1 MGQHR
6 TSVRMKSPSHLR
18 AASLNPGGEKGL
30 SMPAD
35 RTLGITATP
44 TLIWNDGTYNNIGA
58 TMAYTQTSSV
68 PNMPNKVDKKS
79 GQIDLSHMPSNSNY
93 TNNVD
98 IIMTLDA
105 SALRDL
111 SGNPL
116 PAQWSQVGD
125 ITSWTGSP
133 PTTPWCWFCA
143 NPPPG
148 SSQYNHDQI
157 DVLNMTTVR
166 NSDSVVFIDDNT
178 LIGTGNF
185 TFCLG
190 LTLLLPTGARYFITI
205 DPAIVGKGVTNK

>member
-1 MGQHR
+1 
-6 TSVRMKSPSHLR
+6 
-18 AASLNPGGEKGL
+18 
-30 SMPAD
+30 MPAD

-44 TLIWNDGTYNNIGA
+44 TLVWNDGTYNNIGA

-98 IIMTLDA
+98 IIVTLDA

-116 PAQWSQVGD
+116 AAQWSQVGD
-125 ITSWTGSP
+125 IIGWNGAP

-143 NPPPG
+143 NPLPG
-148 SSQYNHDQI
+148 SSQYDHNQI

-166 NSDSVVFIDDNT
+166 TSDSVVFIDDNT

-205 DPAIVGKGVTNK
+205 DPTIVGKGTGTNKAD